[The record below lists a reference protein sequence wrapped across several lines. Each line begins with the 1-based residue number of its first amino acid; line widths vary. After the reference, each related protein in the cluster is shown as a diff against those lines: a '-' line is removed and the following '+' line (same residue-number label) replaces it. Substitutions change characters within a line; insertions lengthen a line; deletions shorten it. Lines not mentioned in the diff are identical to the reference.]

1 MTRTVLCSMVACL
14 VAGSIGAAGYAAD
27 VLAQLGIPVQA
38 AREAAGTAIS
48 NGLYNP
54 GLPSQAFKLLSP
66 AARAEAA
73 TAGVAWLKIYTASPE
88 FKQQYARIREK
99 HKPEAPQFEGT
110 PEDELK
116 KETEDQKRQAEESKK
131 VIASLPPEQRQAVEQ
146 ALQASAAMVAQMETP
161 EVRKTRL
168 EGITTARAE
177 LMKRHEQDLANWK
190 QNYPDNPAPAIAKR
204 LREFLAI
211 SADVDFGAKLKAQET
226 RQLFENPAY
235 QAKGSQWKLC
245 YRAGREA
252 TTAARAAVSAWLKEL
267 DPSAAVPSR

>member
-1 MTRTVLCSMVACL
+1 MTRTVWCSMLACL
-14 VAGSIGAAGYAAD
+14 VAGSIGAVGYAAD

-73 TAGVAWLKIYTASPE
+73 TAGVAWLKIYTATPE
-88 FKQQYARIREK
+88 FKEQYARIREK
-99 HKPEAPQFEGT
+99 HKPEAPQFDGT

-116 KETEDQKRQAEESKK
+116 KEAEEQKRQAEESKK
-131 VIASLPPEQRQAVEQ
+131 AVASLPPEQRQAVER
-146 ALQASAAMVAQMETP
+146 ALQSSAAQLAQMDTP
-161 EVRKTRL
+161 EARKARL
-168 EGITTARAE
+168 DGIATARAE
-177 LMKRHEQDLANWK
+177 LTKQHELDLATWK
-190 QNYPDNPAPAIAKR
+190 RNYPDNPAPAIARR
-204 LREFLAI
+204 LREFLAM
-211 SADVDFGAKLKAQET
+211 SADVDFGAKLTAQET
-226 RQLFENPAY
+226 RMMFENPAY

-252 TTAARAAVSAWLKEL
+252 TTAARTAVSAWLKEL
-267 DPSAAVPSR
+267 EPTGR